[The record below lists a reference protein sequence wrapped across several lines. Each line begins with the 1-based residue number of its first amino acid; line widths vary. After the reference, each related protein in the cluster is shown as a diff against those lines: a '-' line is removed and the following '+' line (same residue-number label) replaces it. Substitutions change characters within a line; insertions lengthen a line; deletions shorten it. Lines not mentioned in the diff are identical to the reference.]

1 MKIPK
6 GYIKKLS
13 STIPF
18 GYELDK
24 DYTGYLKPIPDQ
36 IEALELVSQM
46 ISDEEISL
54 GIGVDY
60 LEARTDRIM
69 SREGLR
75 LHVNKVYGREER
87 QLSTG

>member
-1 MKIPK
+1 
-6 GYIKKLS
+6 
-13 STIPF
+13 
-18 GYELDK
+18 
-24 DYTGYLKPIPDQ
+24 
-36 IEALELVSQM
+36 M

-60 LEARTDRIM
+60 LEARTDRRM